1 VDGAPLH
8 EQTTERNV
16 HALQTFLLPNAR
28 QWDDKP
34 TVAIDGA
41 TRVDVVVAANKERDT
56 NLHVVDVSD
65 SDLPLFDPTVSDEQ
79 TAALAARV
87 WVEPAAPSKPGSSDP
102 PTRFVRRYADHI
114 DLPPGSVVDET
125 YEIDAKLGA
134 GAMGEVYAA
143 KHTKLGKRVAI
154 KVISPKL
161 SEDAG
166 AVERFAQEAR
176 TLAAI
181 HHPNIVDV
189 LGFGELADG
198 RAYFVMEHLAGDL
211 LRDRLDRGRPPL
223 DEALDIIDQVA
234 RALEAAHAH
243 GAVHRDVKPENIFI
257 ERIATEPRG
266 IIRLLDFGLA
276 KLVADVDR
284 RTERTQSGVAIGTP
298 MYFSPEQARGHD
310 VDHRTDIY
318 ALGCVAYELVLG
330 RVPFIDAKTVPS
342 LFAAHL
348 HEAPPMPRTIWT
360 EIPPQLDLVLFAM
373 LAKNPAHR
381 PTLTQ
386 IRSVLASV
394 RSTSMSRPQ
403 PQHAPA
409 AQSSRPRAIAA
420 IAGVAIGAAVV
431 GGIRV
436 RFSGRVTGTPQT
448 SAIAEPTDAG
458 SERIAVAPRLTIDAG
473 ISDRST
479 TRDSHTEAPAQPRRS
494 PVDAGIASVT
504 RLAPVDAGAVRVDA
518 DASANVARAAAAP
531 TPPEY
536 GALALSSTPPCD
548 VLIDGFALGRT
559 PVASHSLVAGRHDVT
574 FDCAA
579 LGAKTTYTVEIKPG
593 EVSRIAK
600 DFTAELP
607 PVDPNGTI
615 DPFHGHKDA
624 SR

>member
-1 VDGAPLH
+1 
-8 EQTTERNV
+8 V

-34 TVAIDGA
+34 TVALDGE
-41 TRVDVVVAANKERDT
+41 TRVDVATAANDSDT
-56 NLHVVDVSD
+56 NLHVAVISD
-65 SDLPLFDPTVSDEQ
+65 SDLPSFDPAASGEQ

-87 WVEPAAPSKPGSSDP
+87 WVEPAPPSKPGSSDP
-102 PTRFVRRYADHI
+102 PTKFVRRYADHI
-114 DLPPGSVVDET
+114 DLPPGSLVDET
-125 YEIDAKLGA
+125 YEIEAKLGA

-143 KHTKLGKRVAI
+143 KHAKLGKRVAI

-198 RAYFVMEHLAGDL
+198 RAYFVMAYLKGDL
-211 LRDRLDRGRPPL
+211 LRDRLDRGRPAL

-243 GAVHRDVKPENIFI
+243 GAVHRDIKPENIFI

-360 EIPPQLDLVLFAM
+360 EVPPQLDLVLFAM

-394 RSTSMSRPQ
+394 RSTPMSQ

-409 AQSSRPRAIAA
+409 AQSLRPRAIAA

-436 RFSGRVTGTPQT
+436 RFSGRVTGSPQT
-448 SAIAEPTDAG
+448 SAIPEPTDAG

-479 TRDSHTEAPAQPRRS
+479 RDSHMDAPAQPRRS
-494 PVDAGIASVT
+494 PVDAGAVSVT
-504 RLAPVDAGAVRVDA
+504 RLATVDAGAVRVDA
-518 DASANVARAAAAP
+518 DASANVARVAAAP

-615 DPFHGHKDA
+615 DPFHRPKDV